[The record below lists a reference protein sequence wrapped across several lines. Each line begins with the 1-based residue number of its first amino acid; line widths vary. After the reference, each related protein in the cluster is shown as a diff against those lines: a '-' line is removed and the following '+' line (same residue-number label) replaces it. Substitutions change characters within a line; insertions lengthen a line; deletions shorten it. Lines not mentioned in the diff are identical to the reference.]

1 MTKRSILVIAVFMA
15 ALIALAPGANAQGG
29 TFIGSR
35 NVTDRADHD
44 TIVIGAARGTF
55 KRLQFRVEANPVDFR
70 RVVVHFVNGGD
81 EELELRER
89 IPAGGQSRWIDLRG
103 NDRKIR
109 SIEFWYD
116 SGSLGRGGRS
126 RVNVFGAN

>member
-1 MTKRSILVIAVFMA
+1 MTKRNILVIAVFTA
-15 ALIALAPGANAQGG
+15 ALIAFAPAANAQGG

-55 KRLQFRVEANPVDFR
+55 KRVQFRVEVNPIDFK
-70 RVVVHFVNGGD
+70 RVVVHFMNGAD

-89 IPAGGQSRWIDLRG
+89 IPAGGMSRWIDLRG
-103 NDRKIR
+103 NDRKIK

-116 SGSLGRGGRS
+116 SGSVGRGGRS
-126 RVNVFGAN
+126 RVNVFGLN